1 MLYAYLYEEV
11 IIMNDNRP
19 SGRKK
24 NVTGS
29 GAGVHKRGDGLGTG
43 PVGQG
48 FGSGNSI
55 RPAGGSGSGGN
66 GAKRAAV
73 GGGSLILII
82 LMLLLGSKGNLG
94 SLLGGFLG
102 GSSEDPSGEEQP
114 IETIG
119 TPTPTQKVDNTVVKG
134 ARAKRTVLKGNGN
147 DTVTIM
153 IYMCGTDLESKYG
166 MATNDL
172 GEMAKASFGDN
183 VKIIVCTG
191 GCKQWK
197 TRGISTDVNQIYR
210 VTSNGLTSLNSN
222 FGKKAMT
229 DPTNLADFIK
239 YCASNYP
246 ASRNF
251 LILWDHGGG
260 SVSGYGY
267 DEKNVRSGSM
277 NLAGINNALKSG
289 GVTFDIIG
297 FDACLMA
304 TAETAL
310 MLDNYADY
318 LIASEETEPGI
329 GWYYTNWLTAL
340 GKNTSMAST
349 DLGKMI
355 IDDFVSTCASK
366 CKGQKTTLSL
376 IDLAEFSY
384 TVPDKLTDFAKSI
397 STKLKEKDYETVSD
411 ARAGTREF
419 ATSTKIDQVDLADL
433 ALNMKT
439 KEGTALANAVKGA
452 VKYNRTSSNMTDAYG
467 VSIYFPYQKTSS
479 VDSAC
484 STYNQIGMDSEYAK
498 CIKEFAALETTGQ
511 IAAGGTSSPLGSLLD
526 IGGSL
531 VGGSGSGDLL
541 SGLLSSFL
549 GGRSIAGLDADNTAY
564 FQEQNA
570 EELAEYVSGH
580 MLTGDLS
587 FKKVGDDYVL
597 SLTEENWALV
607 HSADKNM
614 FIDDGK
620 GYIDLGLDNVLSYD
634 KDGNLIADVAKT
646 WVAINGQVVAYYHT
660 DTTVTDGKEY
670 YFGYVPA
677 MVDDTRSEI
686 QICFDENGIGSIIG
700 VLPVYK
706 DGETETVAKG
716 VETLA
721 AGSKIDFLCDY
732 YSYDGTYLD
741 SYYLGETMIAAE
753 NMQVSDVELK
763 DYNVKILYRLTDLYN
778 QEYWTSAITR

>member
-1 MLYAYLYEEV
+1 MA
-11 IIMNDNRP
+11 DNRP
-19 SGRKK
+19 SGREK
-24 NVTGS
+24 NVTGT
-29 GAGVHKRGDGLGTG
+29 GADVHKRGDGLGTG

-48 FGSGNSI
+48 FGSGNSL
-55 RPAGGSGSGGN
+55 RPGGGSGNGSGSGTT
-66 GAKRAAV
+66 RAAI
-73 GGGSLILII
+73 GGGSILLII
-82 LMLLLGSKGNLG
+82 LMLFLSKGNLG
-94 SLLGGFLG
+94 GLLGGLLG
-102 GSSEDPSGEEQP
+102 GGTGEDAGDDTQ
-114 IETIG
+114 IEATQ
-119 TPTPTQKVDNTVVKG
+119 TPGPTQKVDTTVVKG
-134 ARAKRTVLKGNGN
+134 ARAKRTVLKGDGQ

-153 IYMCGTDLESKYG
+153 VYMCGTDLESKHG

-172 GEMAKASFGDN
+172 SEMLKASFGDN
-183 VKIIVCTG
+183 VKIIVLTG

-197 TRGISTDVNQIYR
+197 TNGISTDVNQIYR
-210 VTSNGLTSLNSN
+210 VTSNGIARIKDN

-229 DPTNLADFIK
+229 DPTNLSEFIK
-239 YCASNYP
+239 FCASNYP
-246 ASRNF
+246 ANRNI

-267 DEKNVRSGSM
+267 DEKNTRSGSM
-277 NLAGINNALKSG
+277 NLAGINNALKND
-289 GVTFDIIG
+289 GVTFDFIG

-340 GKNTSMAST
+340 GKNTSMPTT
-349 DLGKMI
+349 DIGKMI
-355 IDDFVSTCASK
+355 IDDFVTTCASK
-366 CKGQKTTLSL
+366 CRGQKTTLSL

-397 STKLKEKDYETVSD
+397 SVKLKEKDYETVSD

-419 ATSTKIDQVDLADL
+419 ATSTKIDQVDLTDL

-484 STYNQIGMDSEYAK
+484 NTYNQIGMDSEYAK

-511 IAAGGTSSPLGSLLD
+511 IAAGGSTSPLGSLLD

-531 VGGSGSGDLL
+531 IGGGGGGDVLTSLL
-541 SGLLSSFL
+541 GSFL
-549 GGRSIAGLDADNTAY
+549 GGSGRSIDGLSGDNTGY
-564 FQEQNA
+564 LKEQNA
-570 EELAEYVSGH
+570 EELASYVSEH

-587 FKKVGDDYVL
+587 FQKKGDDYVL
-597 SLTEENWALV
+597 TLTEENWKLV

-614 FIDDGK
+614 FVDDGK
-620 GYIDLGLDNVLSYD
+620 GYIDLGLDNVLNYD
-634 KDGNLIADVAKT
+634 KDGNLIADIEKT

-660 DTTVTDGKEY
+660 DTTVTDGEEY

-677 MVDDTRSEI
+677 MVDGTRSEI
-686 QICFDENGIGSIIG
+686 QICFDSDGKGSIIG

-716 VETLA
+716 VESLTV
-721 AGSKIDFLCDY
+721 GSKIDFLCDY

-741 SYYLGETMIAAE
+741 SYMLGDPMTVTE

-763 DYNVKILYRLTDLYN
+763 NYKVKILYRLTDLYN
-778 QEYWTSAITR
+778 QEYWTSAINR

>member
-1 MLYAYLYEEV
+1 MA
-11 IIMNDNRP
+11 DNRP

-24 NVTGS
+24 NVTGT
-29 GAGVHKRGDGLGTG
+29 GADVHKRGDGLGTG

-48 FGSGNSI
+48 FGSGNSL
-55 RPAGGSGSGGN
+55 RPGGGSGNGSGSG
-66 GAKRAAV
+66 ATRAAI
-73 GGGSLILII
+73 GGGSILLII
-82 LMLLLGSKGNLG
+82 LMLFLSKGNLG
-94 SLLGGFLG
+94 GLLGGLLG
-102 GSSEDPSGEEQP
+102 GGTGEDAGDDTQ
-114 IETIG
+114 IEATQ
-119 TPTPTQKVDNTVVKG
+119 TPGPTQKVDTTVVKG
-134 ARAKRTVLKGNGN
+134 ARAKRTVLKGDGQ

-153 IYMCGTDLESKYG
+153 VYMCGTDLESKYG

-172 GEMAKASFGDN
+172 SEMLKASFGDN
-183 VKIIVCTG
+183 VKIIVLTG

-197 TRGISTDVNQIYR
+197 TNGISTDVNQIYR
-210 VTSNGLTSLNSN
+210 VTSNGIARIKDN

-229 DPTNLADFIK
+229 DPTNLSEFIK
-239 YCASNYP
+239 FCASNYP
-246 ASRNF
+246 ANRNI

-267 DEKNVRSGSM
+267 DEKNTRSGSM
-277 NLAGINNALKSG
+277 NLAGINNALKNG
-289 GVTFDIIG
+289 GVTFDFIG

-340 GKNTSMAST
+340 GKNTSMPTT
-349 DLGKMI
+349 DIGKMI
-355 IDDFVSTCASK
+355 IDDFVTTCASK
-366 CKGQKTTLSL
+366 CRGQKTTLSL

-397 STKLKEKDYETVSD
+397 SVKLKEKDYETVSD

-419 ATSTKIDQVDLADL
+419 ATSTKIDQVDLTDL

-484 STYNQIGMDSEYAK
+484 NTYNQIGMDSEYAK

-511 IAAGGTSSPLGSLLD
+511 IAAGGSTSPLGSLLD

-531 VGGSGSGDLL
+531 IGGGGGGDVLTSLL
-541 SGLLSSFL
+541 GSFL
-549 GGRSIAGLDADNTAY
+549 GGSGRSIDGLSGDNTGY
-564 FQEQNA
+564 LKEQNA
-570 EELAEYVSGH
+570 EELASYVSEH

-587 FKKVGDDYVL
+587 FQKKGDDYVL
-597 SLTEENWALV
+597 TLTEENWKLV

-614 FIDDGK
+614 FVDDGK
-620 GYIDLGLDNVLSYD
+620 GYIDLGLDNVLNYD
-634 KDGNLIADVAKT
+634 KDGNLIADIEKT

-660 DTTVTDGKEY
+660 DTTVTDGEEY

-677 MVDDTRSEI
+677 MVDGTRSEI
-686 QICFDENGIGSIIG
+686 QICFDSNGKGSIIG

-716 VETLA
+716 VESLTV
-721 AGSKIDFLCDY
+721 GSKIDFLCDY

-741 SYYLGETMIAAE
+741 SYMLGDPMTVTE

-763 DYNVKILYRLTDLYN
+763 NYKVKILYRLTDLYN
-778 QEYWTSAITR
+778 QEYWTSAINR

>member
-1 MLYAYLYEEV
+1 MA
-11 IIMNDNRP
+11 DNRP

-24 NVTGS
+24 NVTGT
-29 GAGVHKRGDGLGTG
+29 GADVHKRGDGLGTG

-48 FGSGNSI
+48 FGSGNSL
-55 RPAGGSGSGGN
+55 RPGGGSGNGSGSGTT
-66 GAKRAAV
+66 RAAI
-73 GGGSLILII
+73 GGGSILLII
-82 LMLLLGSKGNLG
+82 LMLFLSKGNLG
-94 SLLGGFLG
+94 GLLGGLLG
-102 GSSEDPSGEEQP
+102 GGTGEDAGDDTQ
-114 IETIG
+114 IEATQ
-119 TPTPTQKVDNTVVKG
+119 TPGPTQKVDTTVVKG
-134 ARAKRTVLKGNGN
+134 ARAKRTVLKGDGQ

-153 IYMCGTDLESKYG
+153 VYMCGTDLESKHG

-172 GEMAKASFGDN
+172 SEMLKASFGDN
-183 VKIIVCTG
+183 VKIIVLTG

-197 TRGISTDVNQIYR
+197 TNGISTDVNQIYR
-210 VTSNGLTSLNSN
+210 VTSNGIARIKDN

-229 DPTNLADFIK
+229 DPTNLSEFIK
-239 YCASNYP
+239 FCASNYP
-246 ASRNF
+246 ANRNI

-267 DEKNVRSGSM
+267 DEKNTRSGSM
-277 NLAGINNALKSG
+277 NLAGINNALKND
-289 GVTFDIIG
+289 GVTFDFIG

-340 GKNTSMAST
+340 GKNTSMPTT
-349 DLGKMI
+349 DIGKMI
-355 IDDFVSTCASK
+355 IDDFVTTCASK
-366 CKGQKTTLSL
+366 CRGQKTTLSL

-397 STKLKEKDYETVSD
+397 SVKLKEKDYETVSD

-419 ATSTKIDQVDLADL
+419 ATSTKIDQVDLTDL

-484 STYNQIGMDSEYAK
+484 NTYNQIGMDSEYAK

-511 IAAGGTSSPLGSLLD
+511 IAAGGSTSPLGSLLD

-531 VGGSGSGDLL
+531 IGGGGGGDVLTSLL
-541 SGLLSSFL
+541 GSFL
-549 GGRSIAGLDADNTAY
+549 GGSGRSIDGLSGDNTGY
-564 FQEQNA
+564 LKEQNA
-570 EELAEYVSGH
+570 EELASYVSEH

-587 FKKVGDDYVL
+587 FQKKGDDYVL
-597 SLTEENWALV
+597 TLTEENWKLV

-614 FIDDGK
+614 FVDDGK
-620 GYIDLGLDNVLSYD
+620 GYIDLGLDNVLNYD
-634 KDGNLIADVAKT
+634 KDGNLIADIEKT

-660 DTTVTDGKEY
+660 DTTVTDGEEY

-677 MVDDTRSEI
+677 MVDGTRSEI
-686 QICFDENGIGSIIG
+686 QICFDSDGKGSIIG

-716 VETLA
+716 VESLTV
-721 AGSKIDFLCDY
+721 GSKIDFLCDY

-741 SYYLGETMIAAE
+741 SYMLGDPMTVTE

-763 DYNVKILYRLTDLYN
+763 NYKVKILYRLTDLYN
-778 QEYWTSAITR
+778 QEYWTSAINR

>member
-1 MLYAYLYEEV
+1 MA
-11 IIMNDNRP
+11 DNRP

-24 NVTGS
+24 NVTGT
-29 GAGVHKRGDGLGTG
+29 GADVHKRGDGLGTG

-48 FGSGNSI
+48 FGSGNSL
-55 RPAGGSGSGGN
+55 RPGGGSGNGSGSGTT
-66 GAKRAAV
+66 RAAI
-73 GGGSLILII
+73 GGGSILLII
-82 LMLLLGSKGNLG
+82 LMLFLSKGNLG
-94 SLLGGFLG
+94 GLLGGLLG
-102 GSSEDPSGEEQP
+102 GGTGEDAGDDTQ
-114 IETIG
+114 IEATQ
-119 TPTPTQKVDNTVVKG
+119 TPGPTQKVDTTVVKG
-134 ARAKRTVLKGNGN
+134 ARAKRTVLKGDGQ

-153 IYMCGTDLESKYG
+153 VYMCGTDLESKHG

-172 GEMAKASFGDN
+172 SEMLKASFGDN
-183 VKIIVCTG
+183 VKIIVLTG

-197 TRGISTDVNQIYR
+197 TNGISTDVNQIYR
-210 VTSNGLTSLNSN
+210 VTSNGIARIKDN

-229 DPTNLADFIK
+229 DPTNLSEFIK

-246 ASRNF
+246 ANRNI

-267 DEKNVRSGSM
+267 DEKNTRSGSM
-277 NLAGINNALKSG
+277 NLAGINNALKNG
-289 GVTFDIIG
+289 GVTFDFIG

-340 GKNTSMAST
+340 GKNTSMPTT
-349 DLGKMI
+349 DIGKMI
-355 IDDFVSTCASK
+355 IDDFVTTCASK
-366 CKGQKTTLSL
+366 CRGQKTTLSL

-397 STKLKEKDYETVSD
+397 SVKLKEKDYETVSD

-419 ATSTKIDQVDLADL
+419 ATSTKIDQVDLTDL

-484 STYNQIGMDSEYAK
+484 NTYNQIGMDSEYAK

-511 IAAGGTSSPLGSLLD
+511 IAAGGSTSPLGSLLD

-531 VGGSGSGDLL
+531 IGGGGGGDVLTSLL
-541 SGLLSSFL
+541 GSFL
-549 GGRSIAGLDADNTAY
+549 GGSGRSIDGLSGDNTGY
-564 FQEQNA
+564 LKEQNA
-570 EELAEYVSGH
+570 EELASYVSEH

-587 FKKVGDDYVL
+587 FQKKGDDYVL
-597 SLTEENWALV
+597 TLTEENWKLV

-614 FIDDGK
+614 FVDDGK
-620 GYIDLGLDNVLSYD
+620 GYIDLGLDNVLNYD
-634 KDGNLIADVAKT
+634 KDGNLIADIEKT

-660 DTTVTDGKEY
+660 DTTVTDGEEY

-677 MVDDTRSEI
+677 MVDGTRSEI
-686 QICFDENGIGSIIG
+686 QICFDSDGKGSIIG

-716 VETLA
+716 VESLTV
-721 AGSKIDFLCDY
+721 GSKIDFLCDY

-741 SYYLGETMIAAE
+741 SYMLGDPMTVTE

-763 DYNVKILYRLTDLYN
+763 NYKVKILYRLTDLYN
-778 QEYWTSAITR
+778 QEYWTSAINR